1 MNSKEVVF
9 ADDFSVPGSLN
20 SIKDYW
26 DKLTEIGPKYGYFP
40 KLIKSFLIVKE
51 KKLMEAQN
59 LFANS
64 SVNMIAER
72 KRDLDAV
79 IESTECRDEYV
90 KDLMKDWENKLTILS
105 TTAET
110 QPQTAYLAFV
120 SEFKSKLN
128 FFPRTIPNIRHL
140 LLPLERTI
148 RNKFIHICSDKER
161 VLIFLPTMYAGLA
174 IPRKFHL

>member
-1 MNSKEVVF
+1 
-9 ADDFSVPGSLN
+9 
-20 SIKDYW
+20 
-26 DKLTEIGPKYGYFP
+26 
-40 KLIKSFLIVKE
+40 
-51 KKLMEAQN
+51 MEAQN
-59 LFANS
+59 FFANS

-72 KRDLDAV
+72 KRHLDAV
-79 IESTECRDEYV
+79 IESAECRDGYV

-110 QPQTAYLAFV
+110 QPQAAYLAFV

-128 FFPRTIPNIRHL
+128 HFLRTIPNISHL

-161 VLIFLPTMYAGLA
+161 VLIVLPTMYAGFA
-174 IPRKFHL
+174 TPRKLSL